1 MAPSEDSKVMATGVV
16 GVVPRMEETVNNDF
30 VEKFEYENRSAPS
43 NGLSGGQ
50 ANRPLQEVGLM
61 SMDEVSLAIVKFLG
75 YGVEPYPNEDAARI
89 EKEFGSERAP
99 ALEEKV
105 RPILNEFAAL
115 KPDWSRHSLGGA
127 AEWAGRE
134 MKRRYPGLS
143 EESIKAMSWIFTWRW
158 K

>member
-1 MAPSEDSKVMATGVV
+1 
-16 GVVPRMEETVNNDF
+16 
-30 VEKFEYENRSAPS
+30 
-43 NGLSGGQ
+43 
-50 ANRPLQEVGLM
+50 M

-75 YGVEPYPNEDAARI
+75 YGVELYPKEDAARI

-115 KPDWSRHSLGGA
+115 KPDWSRHSLEVA
-127 AEWAGRE
+127 AEWAGQE

-143 EESIKAMSWIFTWRW
+143 EESIKAMSWIFTCRW